1 MTPAI
6 EAHAIRKTYNARK
19 KSQVDA
25 LQGVSFSV
33 GKGEIVGLIG
43 PNGAGKSTLLRI
55 LLGLIPADE
64 GSTVSIFGAHPEAME
79 TRRRIGYQAD
89 AQFVSKHVSTNELLT
104 LHARLAEVGDPATQI
119 SEYISFFNLK
129 QALHRKLG
137 ALSKGMRQKVEL
149 ILAFIGTPELVFLDE
164 PTAALD
170 PPSVFELREFLG
182 KKKQEGVTVFFS
194 SHNLSEVENICD
206 RVLFINDGQLL
217 AEYSLSETSPGFL
230 EEAFRKHII
239 ERKGAK

>member
-6 EAHAIRKTYNARK
+6 EAHAIRKTYNSGK

-33 GKGEIVGLIG
+33 GTGEIVGLIG

-55 LLGLIPADE
+55 LLGLLPADDE
-64 GSTVSIFGAHPEAME
+64 SKVSIFGAHPEAME

-89 AQFVSKHVSTNELLT
+89 AQFVSKHVSTNELLL
-104 LHARLAEVGDPATQI
+104 LHARLTGIADPAAHI
-119 SEYISFFNLK
+119 LEYISFFNLK

-137 ALSKGMRQKVEL
+137 SLSKGMRQKVEL
-149 ILAFIGTPELVFLDE
+149 ILAFIGVPDLVFLDE

-182 KKKQEGVTVFFS
+182 KKKNEGLTVFFS

-206 RVLFINDGQLL
+206 RVLFINDGRLQ
-217 AEYSLSETSPGFL
+217 AEYSLEGTSVGFL
-230 EEAFRKHII
+230 EDAFRKHII